1 MRKWWVWA
9 ACLLQAGVLCA
20 ASNQDNAL
28 ATSLV
33 TPELRASLTRDYEID
48 VRRVR
53 LLPAGI
59 AILVAVSALLRLP
72 LHVARGG
79 LREGVVLRL
88 AEAQE

>member
-1 MRKWWVWA
+1 V
-9 ACLLQAGVLCA
+9 
-20 ASNQDNAL
+20 AL
-28 ATSLV
+28 
-33 TPELRASLTRDYEID
+33 DHEID

-59 AILVAVSALLRLP
+59 AILAAVTGLLGMP

-88 AEAQE
+88 ADTTLK

>member
-1 MRKWWVWA
+1 MKVSALRLWDITKVGLMAISRNKMRSLQLLAHNSA
-9 ACLLQAGVLCA
+9 ADVA
-20 ASNQDNAL
+20 
-28 ATSLV
+28 
-33 TPELRASLTRDYEID
+33 RDYEID